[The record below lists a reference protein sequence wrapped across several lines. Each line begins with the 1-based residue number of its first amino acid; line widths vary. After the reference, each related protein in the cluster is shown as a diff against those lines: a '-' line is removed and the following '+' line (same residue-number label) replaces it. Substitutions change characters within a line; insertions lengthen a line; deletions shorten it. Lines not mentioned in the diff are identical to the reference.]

1 MPAPESL
8 AAALARQP
16 DADLVEL
23 LALRPDLAV
32 PPPAD
37 SGVLATRAGLRASV
51 SRAADELDAFVLT
64 VLEALVLAGADT
76 DTVDPADVVELLG
89 EDVGTGRAE
98 QGLDALR
105 RRALLWGP
113 DEHVHGVRLVPS
125 AREVLPRSLG
135 RVGRPSSQLVGAD
148 VEAMVAGL
156 DETRT
161 GLLATLA
168 QGSPLGRTRD
178 AAPGTPADRPVQQLL
193 AAGLL
198 LPVDHQTVELPSQ
211 VSAVIRGRNPLGS
224 VDTAEPAPAVQPRQ
238 QDEVDSAAAGEALEL
253 LRHAADLVT
262 ALGEH
267 PAPVLKSGGIG
278 VREVRRLAK
287 QTQLDE
293 ARASLVLELLVGA
306 GLVTSDEAVDPCW
319 TPTTAVDAWLPA
331 DPALRWF
338 ELARGWL
345 ELPRLPGLVGRR
357 DERDKPLAA
366 LGDELR
372 RPLAPRDRRR
382 ILGVLAGRPVR
393 GGRVSALDPADVEA
407 VLAWRVPR
415 WGGRGRGDLV
425 GWTLAE
431 ATALGVLG
439 RGALSTP
446 GRALLESPATATAA
460 MAAALPEPVD
470 HVLVQADLT
479 VVAPGPLQ
487 PELEREIGLVADVE
501 SAGAATVYRVSPA
514 SVRRALDAGRS
525 AAELHA
531 LFAQRSRTPV
541 PQAMT
546 YLLDD
551 VARRHGRLR
560 AGAAAAFLRCDD
572 EALLT
577 EVLSSPVAAALGLR
591 RLAPTVAVSPA
602 PLAELLV
609 ALRGAGFAPAGEDAA
624 GDVVDL
630 RPSGARVALRR
641 ARRTPPGPAAA
652 TVEQRE
658 AVVRGLRAGD
668 RAASTTTAQRLV
680 SDGTRASGVA
690 TMAVLQQA
698 ARSRRSVWIGYV
710 DAQGVASQRVVDP
723 LSVGGGVLE
732 AFDSAATEMRRF
744 ALHRITSVA
753 LTEE

>member
-1 MPAPESL
+1 MSAPESL

-16 DADLVEL
+16 DAALVEL
-23 LALRPDLAV
+23 LELRPDLAV

-37 SGVLATRAGLRASV
+37 SGVLATRAALRASV
-51 SRAADELDAFVLT
+51 SRAADDLDAFVLT
-64 VLEALVLAGADT
+64 VLEALVLADADT
-76 DTVDPADVVELLG
+76 AAVDPADVAELLG
-89 EDVGTGRAE
+89 EVVGTARAE

-113 DEHVHGVRLVPS
+113 DEHVPGVRVVPS
-125 AREVLPRSLG
+125 AREVLPRVLG
-135 RVGRPSSQLVGAD
+135 RVGRPSPQLVGAD
-148 VEAMVAGL
+148 VEALLADL
-156 DETRT
+156 DETRA

-168 QGSPLGRTRD
+168 GGSPLGRTRD
-178 AAPGTPADRPVQQLL
+178 AAPGTPVDRPVQQLL

-211 VSAVIRGRNPLGS
+211 VSAVLRGRNPFGS
-224 VDTAEPAPAVQPRQ
+224 VQTAEPVPATQERQ
-238 QDEVDSAAAGEALEL
+238 QAEVDSAAAGEALEL
-253 LRHAADLVT
+253 LRHAGDLLT
-262 ALGEH
+262 ALGEN
-267 PAPVLKSGGIG
+267 PAPILKSGGIG

-287 QTQLDE
+287 QAHLDE
-293 ARASLVLELLVGA
+293 ARAGLVLELLVGA
-306 GLVTSDEAVDPCW
+306 GLVTSDEAVDPSW
-319 TPTTAVDAWLPA
+319 TPTTAVDAWLSA
-331 DPALRWF
+331 EPALRWF
-338 ELARGWL
+338 ELARGWI

-366 LGDELR
+366 LSDELR

-382 ILGVLAGRPVR
+382 VLGVLAGRKR
-393 GGRVSALDPADVEA
+393 RAGRAVSLEPADVEA

-415 WGGRGRGDLV
+415 WGGRGRSDLV
-425 GWTLAE
+425 SWTLAE
-431 ATALGVLG
+431 ATALGVVG
-439 RGALSTP
+439 RAALSSP
-446 GRALLESPATATAA
+446 GRALLESSATATGA
-460 MAAALPEPVD
+460 MAAVLPEPID

-487 PELEREIGLVADVE
+487 PELEREIALVADVE

-541 PQAMT
+541 PQSLT
-546 YLLDD
+546 YLIDD

-560 AGAAAAFLRCDD
+560 AGTAAAFLRCDD

-577 EVLSSPVAAALGLR
+577 EVLTSAVADQLGLR

-602 PLAELLV
+602 PLAELMA

-641 ARRTPPGPAAA
+641 ARRSPGGPTTASVA
-652 TVEQRE
+652 QRE

-668 RAASTTTAQRLV
+668 RAASTTTARRLV

-698 ARSRRSVWIGYV
+698 ARARRSVWIGYV

-723 LSVGGGVLE
+723 VSVGGGVLE

-753 LTEE
+753 LTED